1 MARALSMAIVGYGEG
16 IVLEL
21 LDNRKRLL
29 DMTPEVAICERSR
42 AVHLASANLR

>member
-1 MARALSMAIVGYGEG
+1 MAIVGYGEG

-29 DMTPEVAICERSR
+29 DMTPEVTICERSR
-42 AVHLASANLR
+42 AVHLASANRG